1 MMQKL
6 EQLLERF
13 HLIDR
18 ERMRG
23 LPFYNN
29 VLSVEAVD
37 FQPCPQGLLGALIT
51 PWFIN
56 VILLHDAQPAGILPT
71 GSTVKHALPAGEQT
85 FMVGE
90 EEALGRY
97 DFISLASP
105 TLKFKTQQ
113 QAREFAR
120 SRVQQLMSSQ
130 PAPAEEKPLHYVK
143 LADKPLSRRAFLRV
157 T

>member
-1 MMQKL
+1 MQKL

-13 HLIDR
+13 RLIDR

-23 LPFYNN
+23 LPFYNTA
-29 VLSVEAVD
+29 LSIEAMN
-37 FQPCPQGLLGALIT
+37 FQPCPQGQLGALFT

-56 VILLHDAQPAGILPT
+56 VILLHDAQPAGAPPT
-71 GSTVKHALPAGEQT
+71 GSSVKHGLPSGEQT

-90 EEALGRY
+90 DEVLGRY

-105 TLKFKTQQ
+105 THRFKTQQ

-120 SRVQQLMSSQ
+120 SRVQQLMAAEPASSE
-130 PAPAEEKPLHYVK
+130 AKPLHYVPQSEN
-143 LADKPLSRRAFLRV
+143 PLSRRAFLRV
-157 T
+157 K